1 VLFAVVASLSG
12 LRFAPSRRNLAI
24 AGVASGFGGTVAAVG
39 GPPMALTYQ
48 HADPRTLRSTLALF
62 NTIGSGFT
70 IPSLVIAGA
79 IGRHEV
85 ALGLML
91 VPGVVAG
98 LWVGR
103 FTIARLAPDRVRPFV
118 LVVCAASALAL
129 LVREVF

>member
-1 VLFAVVASLSG
+1 
-12 LRFAPSRRNLAI
+12 
-24 AGVASGFGGTVAAVG
+24 
-39 GPPMALTYQ
+39 MALTYQ

-103 FTIARLAPDRVRPFV
+103 FTIARLHPDRVRPFV
-118 LVVCAASALAL
+118 LVVCAASAIAL
-129 LVREVF
+129 LAREVF